1 MKTVDV
7 RFRLTGSQIP
17 ADHGYH
23 LYAAISRHVAATHE
37 NPEIGLHPIAGRLV
51 GNRMLALTPASCLR
65 IRIEAARLP
74 QILPLAGKTLDI
86 GGCKAVVGTPDV
98 AALVPSA
105 RLYSRLVTI
114 KKFMQPADFL
124 DAANRQLQQLEIR
137 ASARLVDQQNK
148 ISSNH
153 NSESGTRSP
162 VLRRTLRIRDK
173 EIVGFAL
180 RVEGLT
186 ADESIRLQEAGI
198 GGRRKFGCG
207 IFLPDRG

>member
-7 RFRLTGSQIP
+7 RFRLTGSQVP
-17 ADHGYH
+17 ADHGYR
-23 LYAAISRHVAATHE
+23 LYAAISRHLPGIHE
-37 NPEIGLHPIAGRLV
+37 NPEIGVHSIAGRLV
-51 GNRMLALTPASCLR
+51 GNRMLALTPASYLR
-65 IRIEAARLP
+65 IRIEAERLP
-74 QILPLAGKTLDI
+74 QTLPLAGKMLDI

-98 AALVPSA
+98 AALLPSA
-105 RLYSRLVTI
+105 SLYSRLVTI
-114 KKFMQPADFL
+114 KGFLQPEEFL
-124 DAANRQLQQLEIR
+124 DAAHRQLQQLEIR
-137 ASARLVDQQNK
+137 AVAHLVDQQDKVRANQD
-148 ISSNH
+148 
-153 NSESGTRSP
+153 SETGTRSP

-207 IFLPDRG
+207 IFLPDRT